1 MIETA
6 TMRGYAMPEPKNFF
20 QQPRKHIK
28 TGNLSFLK
36 TQVAHWQ
43 KLTKLVQPIL
53 PQPEQ
58 WQVVCYQY
66 GILILT
72 GENQAMISQLGYLQ
86 KQYISQLS
94 KFDEFKDLQKIQVRL
109 RNKSEKVQK
118 ITTQT
123 NPLSEQTQEM
133 ISSAATFVS
142 DPKLSQ
148 AMLRLASKKK

>member
-1 MIETA
+1 
-6 TMRGYAMPEPKNFF
+6 MPEPKNFF
-20 QQPRKHIK
+20 QQTREHIK

-36 TQVAHWQ
+36 TQVQHWQ
-43 KLTKLVQPIL
+43 KLTKLIQPIL

-118 ITTQT
+118 VTTQT

-133 ISSAATFVS
+133 ISSAASFVS